1 MSQFQSKKIVEV
13 LRMIQ
18 DHDLVLPAFQ
28 REYVWKPEQ
37 VERLFDSLIKGYPI
51 NSMLFWKVGK
61 GIKQNYR
68 FYKILDLY
76 IEDNRT
82 HNDIFDTRLKDSFHA
97 IIDGQQRLTSLNLG
111 LRGSYA
117 YRKKYAWA
125 RLSEN
130 NYPTRHLYLNLSE
143 RLTEDEGGMTYDF
156 EWIDQKNSMQ
166 QDLYID
172 GSGRKW
178 FRVGKVLDFR
188 DKVVERAF
196 YREHEMTLEEESVL
210 ARLNDMV
217 FHDESIN
224 YYEVDSDEPDVAVD
238 VFVRTNSGGT
248 TLNYAD
254 ILLSITI
261 ANWEQHNRDARTEIY
276 GLIDRVN
283 KMGFNITHD
292 YVLKAFLYLFG
303 RDVKMRITSF
313 NNALLDEIAQ
323 EWEQV
328 SSAILSLFVLLKGY
342 GLDGGRL
349 TSNYAT
355 LPVLLYLY
363 KRRIWGDIVGS
374 VAHKNDRIVINRWLM
389 KTLLLRTFGYRSDGS
404 LRKSRHVVNE
414 MDWQEFPAGKIES
427 MLGQTVTDEE
437 FFQTILTYRKDNRY
451 TWVVLSLLY
460 QNLVYENIAY
470 HADHMHS
477 AKECQEKGLNIEIW
491 DSVLNL
497 QLLPQSENESKGAMP
512 LKDWVDSQT
521 QNRDRY
527 TYLESHLIPDV
538 DLSIEQFDKF
548 IEERKKLL
556 IERIKMVL

>member
-37 VERLFDSLIKGYPI
+37 VERLFDSLMKGYPI

-61 GIKQNYR
+61 DIKQNYR
-68 FYKILDLY
+68 FYKMLDLY

-166 QDLYID
+166 QDMYID
-172 GSGRKW
+172 GSGQKW

-217 FHDESIN
+217 FHDETIN

-328 SSAILSLFVLLKGY
+328 SSAILSLFALLKGY

-363 KRRIWGDIVGS
+363 KRRSWGDIVGS

-389 KTLLLRTFGYRSDGS
+389 KTLLLRTFGYRPDGS
-404 LRKSRHVVNE
+404 LRKSRHVVNK
-414 MDWQEFPAGKIES
+414 MDWQEFPAAKIES
-427 MLGQTVTDEE
+427 VLGQTVTNEE

-527 TYLESHLIPDV
+527 TYMESHLIPDV

>member
-1 MSQFQSKKIVEV
+1 
-13 LRMIQ
+13 MIQ
-18 DHDLVLPAFQ
+18 DYDLVLPAFQ

-37 VERLFDSLIKGYPI
+37 VERLFDSLMKGYPI

-68 FYKILDLY
+68 FYKMLDLY

-166 QDLYID
+166 QDMYID
-172 GSGRKW
+172 GSGQKW
-178 FRVGKVLDFR
+178 FRVGKVLDFC
-188 DKVVERAF
+188 DKMEERTF

-261 ANWEQHNRDARTEIY
+261 ANWEQRNLDARTEIY

-283 KMGFNITHD
+283 KGLGFNITHD

-328 SSAILSLFVLLKGY
+328 SGAILSLFTLLKGY

-355 LPVLLYLY
+355 LPVLFYLY
-363 KRRIWGDIVGS
+363 RRRIWGDIVGG
-374 VAHKNDRIVINRWLM
+374 VAHRNDRAIIRRWLM

-404 LRKSRHVVNE
+404 LRKSRHVLNE

-427 MLGQTVTDEE
+427 VLGQTVTDEE

-477 AKECQEKGLNIEIW
+477 AKECLEKGLNSEIW

-497 QLLPQSENESKGAMP
+497 QLLPQSDNESKGAMP
-512 LKDWVDSQT
+512 LKEWVDSQT

-527 TYLESHLIPDV
+527 TYLEAHLIPDV
-538 DLSIEQFDKF
+538 DLSIEMFDKY

-556 IERIKMVL
+556 IERLKMVL

>member
-18 DHDLVLPAFQ
+18 DYDLVLPAFQ

-37 VERLFDSLIKGYPI
+37 VERLFDSLMKGYPI

-68 FYKILDLY
+68 FYKMLDLY

-82 HNDIFDTRLKDSFHA
+82 HNDLFDTKLKDTFHA
-97 IIDGQQRLTSLNLG
+97 IIDGQQRITSLNLG

-156 EWIDQKNSMQ
+156 EWVDQKQSMQ
-166 QDLYID
+166 QDMYID
-172 GSGRKW
+172 AKGHKW
-178 FRVGKVLDFR
+178 FRVGKVLDFA
-188 DKVVERAF
+188 DKMVERAF

-303 RDVKMRITSF
+303 RDAKMRITSF

-323 EWEQV
+323 KWEQV
-328 SSAILSLFVLLKGY
+328 SGAVLSLFALLKGY

-363 KRRIWGDIVGS
+363 RRRIWGDIIGG
-374 VAHKNDRIVINRWLM
+374 VAHRNDRAIIKRWLM

-404 LRKSRHVVNE
+404 LRKSRHVLNE

-427 MLGQTVTDEE
+427 TIGQTVTDDE

-451 TWVVLSLLY
+451 TWIILSLLY
-460 QNLVYENIAY
+460 QNLVYENVAY

-477 AKECQEKGLNIEIW
+477 AKECQEKGLNSEIW

-512 LKDWVDSQT
+512 LKDWVDRQT
-521 QNRDRY
+521 QNKDRY
-527 TYLESHLIPDV
+527 TYLESRLIPDM
-538 DLSIEQFDKF
+538 DLKIENFDAF
-548 IEERKKLL
+548 IATRKEMLISKLKEL
-556 IERIKMVL
+556 F

>member
-1 MSQFQSKKIVEV
+1 MSQFQSKKIIEV

-18 DHDLVLPAFQ
+18 DYDLVLPAFQ

-37 VERLFDSLIKGYPI
+37 VERLFDSLMKGYPI

-68 FYKILDLY
+68 FYKMLDLY

-82 HNDIFDTRLKDSFHA
+82 HNDLFDTKLKDSFRA

-130 NYPTRHLYLNLSE
+130 NYPTRHLFLNLSG
-143 RLTEDEGGMTYDF
+143 LLKEDEGGMTYDF
-156 EWIDQKNSMQ
+156 EWIDQKLSMQ
-166 QDLYID
+166 QDMYVD
-172 GSGRKW
+172 SNGQKW
-178 FRVGKVLDFR
+178 FRVGKVLDFA
-188 DKVVERAF
+188 DKMVERAF
-196 YREHEMTLEEESVL
+196 YRENEMTLEEESVL

-313 NNALLDEIAQ
+313 NNVLLDEIAQ
-323 EWEQV
+323 KWEQV
-328 SSAILSLFVLLKGY
+328 SGAVLSLFALLKGY

-363 KRRIWGDIVGS
+363 RRRIWGDIVGG
-374 VAHKNDRIVINRWLM
+374 VAHKNDRAIIKRWLM

-404 LRKSRHVVNE
+404 LRKSRHVLNE

-427 MLGQTVTDEE
+427 TIGQAVTDDE
-437 FFQTILTYRKDNRY
+437 FVQTILTYRKDNCY
-451 TWVVLSLLY
+451 TWIVLSLLY
-460 QNLVYENIAY
+460 QNLLYENIAY

-477 AKECQEKGLNIEIW
+477 AKECQEKELNIEIW

-512 LKDWVDSQT
+512 LKDWVDRQT
-521 QNRDRY
+521 QNKDRY
-527 TYLESHLIPDV
+527 TYLESRLIPDM
-538 DLSIEQFDKF
+538 DLKIENFDAF
-548 IEERKKLL
+548 IAARKEILISKLKEL
-556 IERIKMVL
+556 L